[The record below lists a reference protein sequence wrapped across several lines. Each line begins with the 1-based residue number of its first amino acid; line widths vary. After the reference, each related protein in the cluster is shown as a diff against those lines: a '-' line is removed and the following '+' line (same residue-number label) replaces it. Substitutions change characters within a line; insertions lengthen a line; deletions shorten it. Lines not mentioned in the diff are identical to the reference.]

1 MKRYTDTERRRIVQ
15 AAKAMPNL
23 NLQERAALLNISAST
38 LSTWLL
44 ADEAGLSVRDY
55 RRKNWTSEPGYF
67 GPAPE
72 PKPEPAPAPVAPAPV
87 APAPAKAS
95 PVRPIPLFEEGDG
108 SVQEVT
114 YPHAAPFAPAPP
126 RILLA
131 PDLQAVVAS
140 ILVLGGHTATAA
152 VSLSREIISQCHV
165 R

>member
-44 ADEAGLSVRDY
+44 ADEAGLSVLDY
-55 RRKNWTSEPGYF
+55 RRKNWTSEPGYS

-72 PKPEPAPAPVAPAPV
+72 PKPEPAPAPVTAPAPT
-87 APAPAKAS
+87 PAKTA
-95 PVRPIPLFEEGDG
+95 PVRTIPLFEEGDG

-114 YPHAAPFAPAPP
+114 YPHAAPFAPAAP